1 MFFQIKTADN
11 RVLQEKLQEK
21 ATANKQLEEIIE
33 KLRSQIAIL
42 TEEKSIESEKKT
54 KSCVKCRDFE
64 ICMENQRSEGK
75 QSINN
80 HETSD
85 YNFLNETCFQESISK
100 LVLQP
105 QVLSV
110 ISISHLS
117 NHTCFLAKV

>member
-1 MFFQIKTADN
+1 M
-11 RVLQEKLQEK
+11 LQEKLQEK